1 MAHFAEVASDGIVN
15 RVVVVSDEDAGE
27 DCSQAGVDWCD
38 KNIPKTDPDCKW
50 IQTSY
55 NLNFRGRYAGTG
67 YSWDEDDEIFVAPQP
82 FPSWLRTSDGDWEP
96 PDGKSYPDNASDNDI
111 WEWDEENQ
119 EWAKVW
125 TSPE

>member
-55 NLNFRGRYAGTG
+55 NLNFRGRYAGPG
-67 YSWDEDDEIFVAPQP
+67 YSWDEDDEIFG
-82 FPSWLRTSDGDWEP
+82 SGDEY
-96 PDGKSYPDNASDNDI
+96 GKIMDN
-111 WEWDEENQ
+111 
-119 EWAKVW
+119 K
-125 TSPE
+125 SPWFQRR